1 MGNQSSALD
10 ILLNRMKETG
20 TISTSPKSTTTGLSK
35 TEEEERFRKWQ
46 AEAEAA
52 RAAAQQNLR
61 NQQQANEWNSQGL
74 LAKIGDV
81 AKSVARGSA
90 KNILATLAG
99 TEAAVA
105 GEGTVA
111 NDTYA
116 LLRSI
121 MDRNDGVSAWDAFN
135 SYGNLFIQRGG
146 GVIPSAL
153 EKLFNDVGT
162 LAGKVGIN
170 IDTEN
175 DIFSRWDDYLQEK
188 KAAAEK
194 NFYDKVGEV
203 NNIYSAGRDYRD
215 QQAQQEQTQKQIDY
229 SKSPIAQN
237 VYKYGTMVGS
247 QLPTILEGLALAYM
261 NPAAG
266 AETIAGGLAPA
277 TTEGLLWLNEFNKAS
292 KLGQLGMLAAN
303 SIGSIATNP
312 QYWTSV
318 AMETGSAYNE
328 AINANVDPSMASAYA
343 LSYGLLSGIIE
354 VGGGDEAASNI
365 ENLPKKIRE
374 SLLKGEKGKAAW
386 EYAKSIIGE
395 IGEEE
400 WQDMLSKTLQGSMLG
415 QNVPVF
421 SMEDENAIINPRRM
435 GQTAIDTAITTAL
448 MGAGERAV
456 IGGTQSLLD
465 SRKYTGSAQT
475 LLNAAKRAGGDT
487 AKVSAIESAL
497 RRSGQINV
505 GQARTL
511 QSIIEDARQ
520 NPETRFSMDTGFVRD
535 NLQAMFRSAG
545 IDATDAELDVLANG
559 YVSGTNSVSNY
570 LRDVS
575 NSFNYGSMGLTLEQ
589 ARKSAEKAGSTLN
602 PVQFEHAFKLGEAKS
617 ADTADVT
624 TDEGKT
630 KVRSYLSKLGNQ
642 AEAAAEVYEP
652 TQDVQKYAE
661 AMGKAVQL
669 FAANGGDLKTIWNDA
684 KTGKTMSSISY
695 LTEKQIDTAQKLGAE
710 FRTEQAESASR
721 REAAFAEK
729 RAKLDTLLK
738 KGGNAAEYVDST
750 LATQRYIS
758 QLRED
763 IRGTAEGLEL
773 ARKSEPG
780 IVNTAEYKAAVER
793 LNGLRKDLQGAT
805 ELQKRLKKGQ
815 EKAIGKKP
823 GRKKGKVVYADKAG
837 NASGIEY
844 QAVDRSKLSKTQQ
857 ATTRIA
863 EAIADAT
870 GLEIRIISVPTTKT
884 KGVGGEYIPGAGG
897 VMYLNI
903 DMTVDGKNMAA
914 GSLFHELTHWIQEYS
929 PAKYEELKRFVL
941 QESQKNPEKFE
952 DIFNARNRTSGY
964 KTLSVDQVTDEMV
977 ANACMRVFEDPESV
991 QRLAVQH
998 KGLWETIRDFIVK
1011 FVDDVK
1017 AAFAEMDFSSD
1028 FNLMGESQLMVDSLE
1043 EMRDRFIDA
1052 FSTATENYQAEQAVG
1067 KENTATEGGVQM
1079 MNYSEKQTLQEYEAQ
1094 TAVYDALDHADA
1106 GDDNLIKV
1114 SRMPKFIRDLSGIDG
1129 DFYVY
1134 RDHLYED
1141 IKTEKEAREEGRFK
1155 KRGNYHGIGE
1165 EKAVQAIMSLENPAI
1180 TINDTIGRGNPE
1192 IVMVLP
1198 VIGNKGTP
1206 LIAAFGFYKDQPING
1221 KMNRKPHIVMSI
1233 YEKLEDYNGRGA
1245 AKKDLATL
1253 IDSAIDEGRILS
1265 YDKEIS
1271 DGLPVTAQ
1279 RPRLGSITAS
1289 SLENNVSQF
1298 RNSVNEFKKDHKIN
1312 YQTFEAES
1320 EQEERQIQRV
1330 QYSVF
1335 EEDPETLAWLN
1346 KQEKDGDVVHTYKSF
1361 LEIDGKLYPP
1371 MASMK
1376 KGPDGKWKMTKAM
1389 EVGRWEK
1396 SVGDPSKI
1404 EVDPKNGRGY
1414 FTLKKDDG
1422 STVKAAYNPYQ
1433 YSSNLM
1439 INDQFT
1445 GAYSRPGLVTYECII
1460 PKSELTSGYR
1470 AEHAKDAVGVH
1481 SWKAGPVAGKLIK
1494 AKGTER
1500 QAYLSRWLKPV
1511 RKVPD
1516 AEVAQHYK
1524 ELLDGTDIAVP
1535 SNVVPPSLLHALED
1549 AGVRIEYDPRAP
1561 KVQLQR
1567 FDSTG
1572 AELTEDQEK
1581 FFADSKIRDDQG
1593 RLKVMYRGGNGDFT
1607 VFDRNKSSY
1616 SNLYGRGFYFTDSK
1630 SHAEQYG
1637 KARAFYLNIQNP
1649 VKEGTHDITRAQLR
1663 KFLQEVG
1670 ENEDYGLENYGYGA
1684 TVDSVLKSLRGKDD
1698 FGILQDVNATAIGD
1712 FVAAVELFN
1721 EVNGTSFDGIIAPTE
1736 TVAFRAEQIK
1746 NTDNKTP
1753 TSDPDVRFQ
1762 MISEVEES
1770 DKLIAVHNKTM
1781 SGLRRMIERGGVPFP
1796 SIAIKKAGSGH
1807 NHYGPVSI
1815 VFGRSRIDPEV
1826 NRANRI
1832 YGGDAW
1838 TPTEPSLDYDVD
1850 SDKVYK
1856 IREKIKTL
1864 IGPGPY
1870 NSLRLSGTLDADE
1883 IAKKLKD
1890 SGGDIFEALKSNVGL
1905 KYAYMRIMGT
1915 EPELPTREK
1924 PLDGFFKYK
1933 NNQLVEL
1940 FDQLGEERIQK
1951 ADYSDEEFRQ
1961 AVADI
1966 LNALQREELV
1976 AKMKERRKNG
1986 ESTVSIERILN
1997 AYDKR
2002 PLYSRGDIN
2011 VGVIQGALREYI
2023 SDGRKLTQETDRS
2036 ALEGILRDNT
2046 EVEKDPKYRKYIE
2059 TTFQGVVRGSGIR
2072 NDKDVFT
2079 PSGNRR
2085 SFKQLHVP
2093 GTLDNIANVMSKMPE
2108 TGGTAFGGS
2117 TLMGVG
2123 VKNYR
2128 TVEEARA
2135 DRGRLYNGDYIDEEE
2150 FEGPKKA
2157 LNDRL
2162 QELVEAAAK
2171 ITSRDYAWEQRD
2183 SAREILLEAVRDS
2196 KTKAAMDRKLR
2207 NEAQWINYDPT
2218 LTDELWQL
2226 AEDTRNMKVPYFEAK
2241 LRRVVYPEEAL
2252 AYIVEDTA
2260 EETDADLL
2268 KKMRD
2273 QGLNVLTYK
2282 AGDKEDRL
2290 RVLNSVEGAQFQRYD
2305 EQLDGQM
2312 AFFDVENS
2320 NMHPKMRERLAEAE
2334 RLTEDIKAYFGSI
2347 PESMLSAEDIEGM
2360 LDFDV
2365 LSRDATSGDMLDPGA
2380 VVDELLATV
2389 SNGGEYRRR
2398 QAYRLAERL
2407 IQHMNAITEQT
2418 YIGGGNTDRVQDKAF
2433 AAWYSARHPSLYY
2446 PGYQPGDLFAK
2457 HANAFKG
2464 RDNIQKEKDYLH
2476 GLLESGKL
2484 MEPELSEARELLDR
2498 LNNPQPK
2505 EVFYQQ
2511 WDDTYEDTSEE
2522 STGRELAYSRIQSEN
2537 AILTNTVKEL
2547 KKTVKSKD
2555 ATIEKI
2561 LKKLARAK
2569 KADADKLTRQIMREY
2584 SSKADLS
2591 EVTAAVKAVGDYY
2604 LQTPVEKLDE
2614 ARVKELAREAATL
2627 IAQGA
2632 EETVETDNGQLRE
2645 IRGSLEGQKVY
2656 IKPEFLGELDSYGG
2670 LKSVKNSLFGKRVYL
2685 SSEAGEGRISV
2696 DQLYEQLHADFG
2708 DYYFPEAGADNGPAN
2723 EGEEIMIIA
2732 DVLAASDSMTVNPF
2746 DAYMGEAVEAIAN
2759 GIAFRVMNENVLR
2772 PLLPAEAEK
2781 AFDQLGA
2788 VTEEN
2793 REIRKKLDAATTRG
2807 EVIKEELERLQQE
2820 GKDTKSELIELRD
2833 QVYDLT
2839 SALKKADQRYS
2850 ALQAE
2855 SEQRIAQ
2862 VREEG
2867 TARVAEVRAKERERA
2882 AKEIQGLKDH
2892 YKEIQKKARD
2902 RREESA
2908 GTTKYR
2914 KQVQAKAKA
2923 LYEMLMKND
2932 DKKHVPE
2939 VLKKPVAEF
2948 LESID
2953 FTSKRQLRGGEETNA
2968 DKEFGARL
2976 RALERA
2982 LSGQQDYIDGNSDVQ
2997 QDLGGYV
3004 DISQENLQYLR
3015 DVIQMIDTALRENRD
3030 FTINS
3035 MNAQQLKQL
3044 SNFLSNL
3051 NAAIRGLN
3059 TFMANA
3065 RFESVREAAS
3075 KDIEFFESLG
3085 DASSGDLS
3093 GSAGFLKWLNGT
3105 PYYVFRRFGEG
3116 GQAIFD
3122 GLTAGWDQMAFDVQ
3136 EIMAFTEKL
3145 YTTKEVTDWKNTV
3158 HKLTLEDG
3166 SEIEMT
3172 TAQIMELAMLLN
3184 REQAL
3189 KHIEH
3194 GGIAIADFEVKK
3206 GARKE
3211 KKQNLRQYHLS
3222 YNDIQTITGL
3232 LSERQIQ
3239 VAKALQQYM
3248 AKRGAEWGNEVSM
3261 RRFGYEFYT
3270 EGENYYPIKTMP
3282 TDRPMSDSDLP
3293 DNASM
3298 FRLLNLSSSKS
3309 LNPKASNALVVGN
3322 IFDTFADHM
3331 SDMAKLHGMGL
3342 PILDAIKWFNYKVKV
3357 DGDTEG
3363 TYKTRTIQ
3371 AAMKQA
3377 YGGKALSYFR
3387 TLLRDINGTTEAGD
3401 RGTGIIGKFVSNFK
3415 IAAVGANLRV
3425 ALLQPT
3431 SYVRATAVIKP
3442 QFLAGVVPSRA
3453 AYREAMKYSGTAVW
3467 KDMGFF
3473 DTDVARSMRGQIQ
3486 HDDTAKDK
3494 LAEKAMWFAEMGDK
3508 LTWSMLWTA
3517 AKRQT
3522 AAENPDLK
3530 GEDLMQKT
3538 GELFRKTI
3546 YASQI
3551 MDSTLTRSELMRSK
3565 STYDKA
3571 LSAFMAEPTL
3581 SYNILLDA
3589 YSQYNLDSRKHGK
3602 AEAWAR
3608 NSGKIGKAFAVYTS
3622 SAVFSA
3628 IVESLADALRDDDRD
3643 ELLDKWLEA
3652 FLGEDTL
3659 NTEESFWTRAKSAWL
3674 KGNLGQDLSILG
3686 KLPFIKDIMSILQGY
3701 GASNMSTDG
3710 IESLLQVLDLF
3721 NGNVSKRITPWGKLY
3736 KYGMKPFSQ
3745 LSGLPVANLARDV
3758 VAIWNNT
3765 VGNINKDLWL
3775 QKYDSIAMTDEMMA
3789 GFDAYVKD
3797 TGISA
3802 QQYKNILS
3810 KANTDGNTG
3819 VNQTEMGTYL
3829 VDALASGK
3837 LTEEQAQALWKSQWN
3852 KPNSKTFDKW
3862 RGIEEPKAPAP
3873 KSTASTETAKA
3884 PEPAVQDN
3892 KTLDHDGFKK
3902 AVPVYSD
3909 KKEAIYNAKP
3919 AGMTLDRYL
3928 ELLQKADTSGN
3939 SSITQDE
3946 MGFKLRDAVKSG
3958 EITFEEADAI
3968 WRAQWNGARSKTLQS
3983 WAAKHP

>member
-52 RAAAQQNLR
+52 RAAA
-61 NQQQANEWNSQGL
+61 E
-74 LAKIGDV
+74 
-81 AKSVARGSA
+81 A
-90 KNILATLAG
+90 KNQNIFERAWN
-99 TEAAVA
+99 
-105 GEGTVA
+105 TV
-111 NDTYA
+111 T
-116 LLRSI
+116 
-121 MDRNDGVSAWDAFN
+121 
-135 SYGNLFIQRGG
+135 G
-146 GVIPSAL
+146 GVKGWAGNQAGFFGNIAEGLSRLGERLGGNTSDYAGWATD
-153 EKLFNDVGT
+153 EMTAGQVGM
-162 LAGKVGIN
+162 
-170 IDTEN
+170 EN
-175 DIFSRWDDYLQEK
+175 DPAKR
-188 KAAAEK
+188 
-194 NFYDKVGEV
+194 
-203 NNIYSAGRDYRD
+203 
-215 QQAQQEQTQKQIDY
+215 AQQLAE
-229 SKSPIAQN
+229 SIAMQETGN
-237 VYKYGTMVGS
+237 RWSTSGS
-247 QLPTILEGLALAYM
+247 QDIERAKAGLGFWGGLAVD
-261 NPAAG
+261 AG
-266 AETIAGGLAPA
+266 ANAVQMGLDSITGAVTGAGGLAPLVTRA
-277 TTEGLLWLNEFNKAS
+277 AGGAMQEAEGEGAG
-292 KLGQLGMLAAN
+292 LGQRLLYGGTVGAIEGATEKLFGGLAKIYGAGTAE
-303 SIGSIATNP
+303 SMVERI
-312 QYWTSV
+312 V
-318 AMETGSAYNE
+318 RRMTGSAAGRRALLVMADIGGEAIEELISNVANPAAKMIYNGKSIGESYKDNFSVEDALYDALVGGIMGGFGAGTKVMGAAITGQPSDYTSAVQRMGYANE
-328 AINANVDPSMASAYA
+328 A
-343 LSYGLLSGIIE
+343 E
-354 VGGGDEAASNI
+354 
-365 ENLPKKIRE
+365 
-374 SLLKGEKGKAAW
+374 
-386 EYAKSIIGE
+386 
-395 IGEEE
+395 
-400 WQDMLSKTLQGSMLG
+400 
-415 QNVPVF
+415 
-421 SMEDENAIINPRRM
+421 
-435 GQTAIDTAITTAL
+435 TAL
-448 MGAGERAV
+448 RSQWGDDKAGRRAARDYAEL
-456 IGGTQSLLD
+456 IGKSMTGELSSREQSRLET
-465 SRKYTGSAQT
+465 KP
-475 LLNAAKRAGGDT
+475 T
-487 AKVSAIESAL
+487 AVSVLESM
-497 RRSGQINV
+497 RNRSGQTSPR
-505 GQARTL
+505 ASL
-511 QSIIEDARQ
+511 
-520 NPETRFSMDTGFVRD
+520 ETAIVRD
-535 NLQAMFRSAG
+535 NLREVFRQAGMQ
-545 IDATDAELDVLANG
+545 ITDAELDTMANG
-559 YVSGTNSVSNY
+559 YAAETSSIPDYVTSMRTAYTLGKSGN
-570 LRDVS
+570 
-575 NSFNYGSMGLTLEQ
+575 FTLEQ
-589 ARKSAEKAGSTLN
+589 ATKQAGAGASPLQFRHAFELGRGINAAEAETADIRTAEGREKVASRLSSLDESAERA
-602 PVQFEHAFKLGEAKS
+602 
-617 ADTADVT
+617 ADAYADGQ
-624 TDEGKT
+624 DIA
-630 KVRSYLSKLGNQ
+630 RY
-642 AEAAAEVYEP
+642 AAAME
-652 TQDVQKYAE
+652 
-661 AMGKAVQL
+661 KAVNL
-669 FAANGGDLKTIWNDA
+669 YAANGADLKAIYRSKNADII
-684 KTGKTMSSISY
+684 KD
-695 LTEKQIDTAQKLGAE
+695 LTPAQVDLAQELG
-710 FRTEQAESASR
+710 
-721 REAAFAEK
+721 REAGAQLKANAEARAAELK
-729 RAKLDTLLK
+729 EIQAQAAQIRMANEAKLPEI
-738 KGGNAAEYVDST
+738 NAALAAAQDQART
-750 LATQRYIS
+750 LRQDIS
-758 QLRED
+758 
-763 IRGTAEGLEL
+763 GTEEGLKL
-773 ARKSEPG
+773 ARQAEPG
-780 IVNTAEYKAAVER
+780 IVNNAEYQAAEARVEQM
-793 LNGLRKDLQGAT
+793 RKDEEAVQKTIEQLQ
-805 ELQKRLKKGQ
+805 EDKK
-815 EKAIGKKP
+815 KAREESQGK
-823 GRKKGKVVYADKAG
+823 RKKGTVRYETAKLRTEKGTETFEAADPKKLNRKQKKVVAMV
-837 NASGIEY
+837 E
-844 QAVDRSKLSKTQQ
+844 AV
-857 ATTRIA
+857 
-863 EAIADAT
+863 ADAVNADFV
-870 GLEIRIISVPTTKT
+870 LLNARSNM
-884 KGVGGEYIPGAGG
+884 GGAYLQGGTIYINVNSAIGEGENARS
-897 VMYLNI
+897 I
-903 DMTVDGKNMAA
+903 AA
-914 GSLFHELTHWIQEYS
+914 ASLGHELTHYIEQYAPEEYQELKDFVVSEILKKS
-929 PAKYEELKRFVL
+929 PAQFDALVRQQLKWEPNLSYEQAVDEL
-941 QESQKNPEKFE
+941 
-952 DIFNARNRTSGY
+952 
-964 KTLSVDQVTDEMV
+964 V
-977 ANACMRVFEDPESV
+977 ANACQSMLYNSKAVTKLARQNMNLAEKIADFIENFTQKIREAFDEIDFTEKAGVFRPV
-991 QRLAVQH
+991 QAVMDE
-998 KGLWETIRDFIVK
+998 LETIQEIWDRGLETASGN
-1011 FVDDVK
+1011 
-1017 AAFAEMDFSSD
+1017 AAY
-1028 FNLMGESQLMVDSLE
+1028 
-1043 EMRDRFIDA
+1043 R
-1052 FSTATENYQAEQAVG
+1052 
-1067 KENTATEGGVQM
+1067 NTATEGGVQM

-1335 EEDPETLAWLN
+1335 EEDPETLKWLN

-1433 YSSNLM
+1433 HSSNLM

-1470 AEHAKDAVGVH
+1470 AEYAKDAVGVH

-1500 QAYLSRWLKPV
+1500 QVYLSRWLKPV

-1549 AGVRIEYDPRAP
+1549 AGVKIEYDPRAP
-1561 KVQLQR
+1561 K
-1567 FDSTG
+1567 
-1572 AELTEDQEK
+1572 
-1581 FFADSKIRDDQG
+1581 
-1593 RLKVMYRGGNGDFT
+1593 
-1607 VFDRNKSSY
+1607 
-1616 SNLYGRGFYFTDSK
+1616 
-1630 SHAEQYG
+1630 
-1637 KARAFYLNIQNP
+1637 
-1649 VKEGTHDITRAQLR
+1649 AQ
-1663 KFLQEVG
+1663 
-1670 ENEDYGLENYGYGA
+1670 
-1684 TVDSVLKSLRGKDD
+1684 
-1698 FGILQDVNATAIGD
+1698 
-1712 FVAAVELFN
+1712 
-1721 EVNGTSFDGIIAPTE
+1721 
-1736 TVAFRAEQIK
+1736 
-1746 NTDNKTP
+1746 
-1753 TSDPDVRFQ
+1753 FQ

-1838 TPTEPSLDYDVD
+1838 TPTEPRVEYDIAD
-1850 SDKVYK
+1850 TSNLKKK
-1856 IREKIKTL
+1856 IRDQ
-1864 IGPGPY
+1864 IGAAAY
-1870 NSLRLSGTLDADE
+1870 
-1883 IAKKLKD
+1883 
-1890 SGGDIFEALKSNVGL
+1890 EALKGSTYLDSDQIADALSDGKGDFVEAMKHRDIV
-1905 KYAYMRIMGT
+1905 KYAYMKSIGQ
-1915 EPELPTREK
+1915 EPELPTKEK
-1924 PLDGFFKYK
+1924 TLDGFYKYK
-1933 NNQLVEL
+1933 NNQLLAV
-1940 FDQLGEERIQK
+1940 FRALGEERIEN
-1951 ADYSDEEFRQ
+1951 ATYDDDDFRQ
-1961 AVADI
+1961 AVADVLNREYIAQLEAADKSGKSKGAKI
-1966 LNALQREELV
+1966 LLKKYRE
-1976 AKMKERRKNG
+1976 
-1986 ESTVSIERILN
+1986 
-1997 AYDKR
+1997 D
-2002 PLYSRGDIN
+2002 PLYVRGDIN
-2011 VGVIQGALREYI
+2011 VGIIQGALREYI
-2023 SDGRKLTQETDRS
+2023 GDGRKIKQVPDSYGLSD
-2036 ALEGILRDNT
+2036 ALRGNT
-2046 EVEKDPKYRKYIE
+2046 EIE
-2059 TTFQGVVRGSGIR
+2059 NDAGYHKWIRETFSGLVKNSGIR
-2072 NDKDVFT
+2072 NDKDIFT

-2093 GTLDNIANVMSKMPE
+2093 ATLDNIAKIMGQQEE
-2108 TGGTAFGGS
+2108 TGVGAFGS
-2117 TLMGVG
+2117 NLTGVG
-2123 VKNYR
+2123 VKHYR

-2347 PESMLSAEDIEGM
+2347 PGSMLSAEDIEGM
-2360 LDFDV
+2360 LDFDL

-2389 SNGGEYRRR
+2389 SDGGEYRRR

-2418 YIGGGNTDRVQDKAF
+2418 YIGGGNTDRVQDRAF
-2433 AAWYSARHPSLYY
+2433 ADWYSARHPSLYY
-2446 PGYQPGDLFAK
+2446 PGYRPGDLFAK

-2939 VLKKPVAEF
+2939 VLKRPVAEF

-2953 FTSKRQLRGGEETNA
+2953 FTSKRQLRGGDETNA
-2968 DKEFGARL
+2968 DREFGARM

-2982 LSGQQDYIDGNSDVQ
+2982 LSGQQDYIDGTGNVQ
-2997 QDLGGYV
+2997 EDLGGYV
-3004 DISQENLQYLR
+3004 DISQENLQFLR
-3015 DVIQMIDTALRENRD
+3015 DTIGLIDTALKENRD
-3030 FTINS
+3030 YTINQMS
-3035 MNAQQLKQL
+3035 AAELKQL

-3051 NAAIRGLN
+3051 NTAIRNLN
-3059 TFMANA
+3059 HFMANA
-3065 RFESVREAAS
+3065 RFESIREAAGQ
-3075 KDIEFFESLG
+3075 DIEQMKKMGEVSERETG
-3085 DASSGDLS
+3085 KAT
-3093 GSAGFLKWLNGT
+3093 GFLMWENGT
-3105 PYYVFRRFGEG
+3105 PYYVFRRFGKG
-3116 GQAIFD
+3116 GESIFD
-3122 GLTAGWDQMAFDVQ
+3122 GFARGWEKMAFRAQ
-3136 EIMAFTEKL
+3136 EIMKFTENL
-3145 YTTKEVTDWKNTV
+3145 YTDKEVREWKTKV
-3158 HKLTLEDG
+3158 HEFTLSDG
-3166 SEIEMT
+3166 SKMKIT
-3172 TAQIMELAMLLN
+3172 TAQIMELSMLLN

-3189 KHIEH
+3189 KHIEA
-3194 GGIAIADFEVKK
+3194 GGIQIGDIQTKK
-3206 GARKE
+3206 GTKISTA
-3211 KKQNLRQYHLS
+3211 QYHLTME
-3222 YNDIQTITGL
+3222 DILQITGTL
-3232 LSERQIQ
+3232 DGRQRK
-3239 VAKALQQYM
+3239 VAKAMQGYM
-3248 AKRGAEWGNEVSM
+3248 ARKGAEWGNEISM
-3261 RRFGYEFYT
+3261 RRFGYNFYT
-3270 EGENYYPIKTMP
+3270 EGENYYPIKTVP
-3282 TDRPMSDSDLP
+3282 TDRPMSDQDLP
-3293 DNASM
+3293 QNASM

-3309 LNPKASNALVVGN
+3309 LNPHANNALVVGN

-3331 SDMAKLHGMGL
+3331 SDMAKLNGMGL
-3342 PILDAIKWFNYKVKV
+3342 PILDAIKYFNYKEKIPG
-3357 DGDTEG
+3357 DGKTFATE
-3363 TYKTRTIQ
+3363 TMQATI
-3371 AAMKQA
+3371 KQA
-3377 YGGKALSYFR
+3377 YGPKALSYFR
-3387 TLLRDINGTTEAGD
+3387 KLMQDINGTTESGD
-3401 RGTGIIGKFVSNFK
+3401 RGDPGFGKLLSNYK

-3431 SYVRATAVIKP
+3431 SYVRATTVLKP
-3442 QFLAGVVPSRA
+3442 QYMVGIVPSKA
-3453 AYREAMKYSGTAVW
+3453 AYQEAIKYSGTAVW
-3467 KDMGFF
+3467 KSLGYY
-3473 DTDVARSMRGQIQ
+3473 DTDIARGMRGQIQ
-3486 HDDTAKDK
+3486 HDDTWKDK
-3494 LAEKAMWFAEMGDK
+3494 VAEASMKAAELGDQ

-3517 AKRQT
+3517 CKRQ
-3522 AAENPDLK
+3522 AK
-3530 GEDLMQKT
+3530 GENSNLRGQALMDRT
-3538 GELFRKTI
+3538 ADLFRETV
-3546 YASQI
+3546 YASQV
-3551 MDSTLTRSELMRSK
+3551 MDSTLTRSEIMRGK
-3565 STYDKA
+3565 THFTKA
-3571 LSAFMAEPTL
+3571 ASAFMAEPTL

-3589 YSQYNLDSRKHGK
+3589 YSQFRTDERKAGRG
-3602 AEAWAR
+3602 AAWQK
-3608 NSGKIGKAFAVYTS
+3608 NGGKIGKAFAVYVS
-3622 SAVFSA
+3622 SAAFAA
-3628 IVESLADALRDDDRD
+3628 IVESIVDALRDDDDD
-3643 ELLDKWLEA
+3643 EAVDKFLQA
-3652 FLGEDTL
+3652 FLGEDALSSEAGMLQRLKSVWL
-3659 NTEESFWTRAKSAWL
+3659 N
-3674 KGNLGQDLSILG
+3674 GNLGQDLTIIG
-3686 KLPFIKDIMSILQGY
+3686 KLPFVKDIMSILQGY
-3701 GASNMSTDG
+3701 GASNMATDG
-3710 IESLLQVLDLF
+3710 IESVMKAIDILKG
-3721 NGNVSKRITPWGKLY
+3721 NGSKRLTPWGKIY
-3736 KYGMKPFSQ
+3736 KYLQPISQ
-3745 LSGLPVANLARDV
+3745 LSGLAISNLSRDA
-3758 VAIWNNT
+3758 VAIWNAT
-3765 VGNINKDLWL
+3765 AGMINPDMKLR
-3775 QKYDSIAMTDEMMA
+3775 KYDAIAFTDEMQA
-3789 GFDAYVKD
+3789 GYDEYVKP
-3797 TGISA
+3797 TGISKA
-3802 QQYKNILS
+3802 QFQRILS
-3810 KANTDGNTG
+3810 AANTDGNTS
-3819 VNQTEMGTYL
+3819 VKQDEMGEYL
-3829 VDALASGK
+3829 VNALATNEI
-3837 LTEEQAQALWKSQWN
+3837 TEEQAQALWKSQWHSE
-3852 KPNSKTFDKW
+3852 KSKTFDKW
-3862 RGIEEPKAPAP
+3862 RGKEEPKSTTSAST
-3873 KSTASTETAKA
+3873 KTTSTVGSTAKKSSQPSGQIEGWDDFKTVA
-3884 PEPAVQDN
+3884 PIYGGP
-3892 KTLDHDGFKK
+3892 KR
-3902 AVPVYSD
+3902 
-3909 KKEAIYNAKP
+3909 EATYNAKP
-3919 AGMTLDRYL
+3919 ANMSLTEYTKM
-3928 ELLQKADTSGN
+3928 LQAADADGN
-3939 SSITQDE
+3939 KSLKQDE
-3946 MGFKLRDAVKSG
+3946 LGFALKAAVQGGQMSW
-3958 EITFEEADAI
+3958 EAAMAV
-3968 WRAQWNGARSKTLQS
+3968 WAAQGWSHDLS
-3983 WAAKHP
+3983 WWAAKHP